1 MTSYS
6 DAAAAN
12 LEVNALLR
20 NALIP
25 AAEQRES
32 FGNASHFVG
41 IQRVQPHKE
50 RIVHAFDLD
59 DTITQKPDGFNNRD
73 MSKDDFFDASRA
85 FAPDDRIVDL
95 LRMMHQWGDSIAI
108 CTARPSDR
116 LTESFNWLRKW
127 NIPFDV
133 ILVSTGVDNSGNTKQ
148 HMLKYLR
155 KSYRMVG
162 TLIDDSP
169 YNIEGARLQRIKRIH
184 VLKNCEYWDA
194 NPEVVVKV

>member
-1 MTSYS
+1 MKGI
-6 DAAAAN
+6 A
-12 LEVNALLR
+12 
-20 NALIP
+20 
-25 AAEQRES
+25 Q
-32 FGNASHFVG
+32 SHFVG

-73 MSKDDFFDASRA
+73 MSKDAFFDASRA

-194 NPEVVVKV
+194 HPEVVVKV